1 MAPRIT
7 PDVEEVVGAANAR
20 SIRSRQAGVR
30 EGLRAAPTGDAAL
43 DRWLRE
49 LFSPAAARPPRLPD
63 TIPLAVRR
71 TLEAVLED
79 G

>member
-7 PDVEEVVGAANAR
+7 PRVEEYIGPANAR
-20 SIRSRQAGVR
+20 RIRAWQDGRR
-30 EGLRAAPTGDAAL
+30 EGLRYAPTGDAEL

-49 LFSPAAARPPRLPD
+49 FFAPLSARPPRLPD
-63 TIPLAVRR
+63 TIPLDVRR
-71 TLEAVLED
+71 TLESIQAD